1 MTKPG
6 HTELQ
11 QTPDGAHASDCDR
24 VSAASPPFDAPYPPL
39 SPNAFSACCDVTL
52 MIRPQPRSAMP
63 GPKRCPSRNGA
74 VRFTAIVTS
83 QSASDSDAS
92 GGRRLT
98 PAQFTRM
105 SGSPNNPAA
114 SSAIDRTDSRTARS
128 PCTQLT
134 VHPSADM
141 RPAVLASV
149 AAVRA
154 TSTTRAPA
162 RPSAPAIAAPMPELP
177 PVTTATLPSSENS
190 ELK

>member
-11 QTPDGAHASDCDR
+11 QTPDEAHASDWER
-24 VSAASPPFDAPYPPL
+24 VSAARPPFEAPYPPL
-39 SPNAFSACCDVTL
+39 LPNAFSACCDVTL
-52 MIRPQPRSAMP
+52 MIRPQPRPAIP
-63 GPKRCPSRNGA
+63 GPNRCPSRNGA
-74 VRFTAIVTS
+74 VRFTAIVAS
-83 QSASDSDAS
+83 HSASDIDPS
-92 GGRRLT
+92 GGRRLI

-114 SSAIDRTDSRTARS
+114 LSAIHRTESRAARS
-128 PCTQLT
+128 PATQPAT
-134 VHPSADM
+134 HPSADM
-141 RPAVLASV
+141 RSAVPASV
-149 AAVRA
+149 AAVLA